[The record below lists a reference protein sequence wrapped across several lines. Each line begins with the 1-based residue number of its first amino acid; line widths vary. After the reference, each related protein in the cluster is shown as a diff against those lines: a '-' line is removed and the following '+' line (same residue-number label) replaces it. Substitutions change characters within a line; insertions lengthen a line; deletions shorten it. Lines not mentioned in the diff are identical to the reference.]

1 MRSYKKASEE
11 ATEHASA
18 ALSKF
23 RKLQHELDEANER
36 AELAEAA
43 VNKARQRARDQI

>member
-11 ATEHASA
+11 ATEHANSA
-18 ALSKF
+18 MSRF

-36 AELAEAA
+36 AELAEAT
-43 VNKARQRARDQI
+43 VNKARQRARDNV